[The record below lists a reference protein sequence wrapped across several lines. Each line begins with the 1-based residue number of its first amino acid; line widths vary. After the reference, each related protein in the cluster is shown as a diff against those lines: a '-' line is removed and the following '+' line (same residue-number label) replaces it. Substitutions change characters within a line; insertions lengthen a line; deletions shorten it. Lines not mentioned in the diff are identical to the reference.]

1 MNPEAGARTGAAMLL
16 IVSPCLLDAR
26 ARRASVASGHHYTCV
41 SAADAA
47 RSSRARLQRE
57 YIEATKAMQR
67 LAARM
72 ERTGML
78 RSAA

>member
-47 RSSRARLQRE
+47 RSSRARLQRD
-57 YIEATKAMQR
+57 YIEAVKALDR
-67 LAARM
+67 IASRM
-72 ERTGML
+72 ERAGSL
-78 RSAA
+78 RSVA